1 MLSRR
6 VSEISALDFLSTVM
20 PPRAYEAVA
29 LRNCGQLASKTL
41 RNTYGV
47 LRTMMR
53 DAQIE
58 EPIIPNPRRRMCHQA
73 LAGIAGS
80 L

>member
-53 DAQIE
+53 DAQI
-58 EPIIPNPRRRMCHQA
+58 
-73 LAGIAGS
+73 
-80 L
+80 